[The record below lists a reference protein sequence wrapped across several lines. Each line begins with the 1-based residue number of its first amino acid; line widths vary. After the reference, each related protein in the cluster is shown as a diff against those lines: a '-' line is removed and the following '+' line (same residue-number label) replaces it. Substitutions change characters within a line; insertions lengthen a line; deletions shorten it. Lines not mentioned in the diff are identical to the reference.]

1 METTTPFTDFK
12 LNDALIHSL
21 DNIGFKKA
29 SPIQVMTLEHI
40 LEGKDIFAQAE
51 TGSGKTGS
59 FVIPILEKLLRDES
73 DPETSEEKLIQYVTL
88 SPTRELAQQ
97 THKVF
102 NELGTRLG
110 VNAACLIG
118 GESIDKQKDVL
129 KKGTRVLVATPG
141 RLVDLIKQKAVKLD
155 QVKGVVFDEADRLF
169 DMGFQK
175 DIEFILSKVNDNRQL
190 IMVSAT
196 SNMEVLK
203 TAYKFKSNPMELK
216 LNEDSLLVDN
226 INHSLAMVT
235 QKEKMPLLVNL
246 LKRNE
251 DVYAIIFCNTQMQ
264 THLVAEW
271 LRLMN
276 FKAKPISGRLPQNKR
291 TRLMED
297 FRNKDVTI
305 LVCTDVA
312 ARGLDIKDVNLVIN
326 YDLPQEAANYVHRI
340 GRTGRAGKSGQAISF
355 CAHEDCEHL
364 DGIYALIES
373 KIEKLSLTDEDVTF
387 DDLAPRPYID
397 AKTLKPVDRNNRT
410 DDRSKGKD
418 GRRDRKERN
427 ERGEKKEMNKYD
439 APLERALPTPL
450 KKFVRSEDETRD
462 RRFFIITSD
471 SLEDATRAA
480 LGYYMIND
488 ESVLNH
494 EVIKKGSKRY
504 FFFGPRKNTYKFSL
518 EAHYKKLLLPFLIEI
533 LNLCHLDVMVKVNF
547 KGESLEISFN
557 GNDEGLFL
565 RNRGE
570 LLQGIEQLCRLYL
583 ANKITLPS
591 KVRWKV
597 IVPGARSERSER
609 SDNRGDKRN
618 DKRGDNRN
626 SKGARGSKDGRRDN
640 RRDNKRDNQRDK
652 KRDSKR
658 EKEDQEREQKII
670 ALAKQAK
677 EKVLE
682 TKEPFVM
689 KPLDPRDRRTV
700 HQLLSEDNEVQ
711 TTSIGD
717 GRLKKIEVSLR

>member
-12 LNDALIHSL
+12 LSDALISSL
-21 DNIGFKKA
+21 TNIGFSNA
-29 SPIQVMTLEHI
+29 SPIQEMTLEHI
-40 LEGKDIFAQAE
+40 LEGKDVFAQAE

-59 FVIPILEKLLRDES
+59 FVIPIIEKLLREEHENKEQTKDE
-73 DPETSEEKLIQYVTL
+73 DKLIQYVTL

-102 NELGTRLG
+102 NELGGALG
-110 VNAACLIG
+110 IHAACLIG
-118 GESIDKQKDVL
+118 GESIEKQKSFL
-129 KKGTRVLVATPG
+129 QKGTRVLVATPG

-155 QVKGVVFDEADRLF
+155 QVKALVFDEADRLF

-175 DIEFILSKVNDNRQL
+175 DIEFILSKVSDERQL

-203 TAYKFKSNPMELK
+203 TCYKFKSHPMELK

-251 DVYAIIFCNTQMQ
+251 DVYAIVFCNTQMQ
-264 THLVAEW
+264 THMVAEW
-271 LRLMN
+271 LRLMK

-291 TRLMED
+291 TRLMEE

-364 DGIYALIES
+364 DGIYAFIDG
-373 KIEKLSLTDEDVTF
+373 KIEKMNLSNEDVTYE
-387 DDLAPRPYID
+387 DLAPRPYID
-397 AKTLKPVDRNNRT
+397 GKTLKPVDR
-410 DDRSKGKD
+410 DKD
-418 GRRDRKERN
+418 RDRKGKRNDRDRNNKRERSPRK
-427 ERGEKKEMNKYD
+427 EATTEKYS
-439 APLERALPTPL
+439 APLERALPSPL
-450 KKFVRSEDETRD
+450 KKYVPSEAEKKD
-462 RRFFIITSD
+462 RRFFVITSD
-471 SLEDATRAA
+471 SPEYANRAA

-488 ESVLNH
+488 ESLLRAEVL
-494 EVIKKGSKRY
+494 KKGPKRY
-504 FFFGPRKNTYKFSL
+504 FFFGPRKNTYKYTL
-518 EAHYKKLLLPFLIEI
+518 ETHYKKLLLPFIIEI
-533 LNLCHLDVMVKVNF
+533 LNLCHIDVMVKITF
-547 KGESLEISFN
+547 KADNLDIIFN
-557 GNDEGLFL
+557 GKDEGMLL
-565 RNRGE
+565 RNRAE
-570 LLQGIEQLCRLYL
+570 MLQAFEQLCRLYL
-583 ANKITLPS
+583 ANKVTIPPRL
-591 KVRWKV
+591 RWNV
-597 IVPGARSERSER
+597 SV
-609 SDNRGDKRN
+609 
-618 DKRGDNRN
+618 
-626 SKGARGSKDGRRDN
+626 KGAKRDAPKDN
-640 RRDNKRDNQRDK
+640 RRDNKDNRKPGKGRDNRNSSRPR
-652 KRDSKR
+652 RDSNR
-658 EKEDQEREQKII
+658 EKEDQEREEKII
-670 ALAKQAK
+670 ALAKEAK
-677 EKVLE
+677 EKVLSS
-682 TKEPFVM
+682 KEPFVL

-700 HQLLSEDNEVQ
+700 HQYLHDDSEVK

>member
-1 METTTPFTDFK
+1 METTTPFTEFE
-12 LNDALIHSL
+12 LNDALINSL
-21 DNIGFKKA
+21 TNIGFSNA
-29 SPIQVMTLEHI
+29 SPIQEMTLEHI
-40 LEGKDIFAQAE
+40 LEGKDVFAQAE

-59 FVIPILEKLLRDES
+59 FVIPILEKLLRDEAG
-73 DPETSEEKLIQYVTL
+73 SEPKPDHEKLIEYVTL

-102 NELGTRLG
+102 NDLGKALG
-110 VNAACLIG
+110 VHAACLIG
-118 GESIDKQKDVL
+118 GESIEKQKSFL
-129 KKGTRVLVATPG
+129 EKGTRVLVATPG

-155 QVKGVVFDEADRLF
+155 QVKAVVFDEADRLF

-175 DIEFILSKVNDNRQL
+175 DIEFILSKVSDERQL

-203 TAYKFKSNPMELK
+203 TCYKFKSHPLELK
-216 LNEDSLLVDN
+216 LNEDSLLVEN

-251 DVYAIIFCNTQMQ
+251 DVYAIVFCNTQMQ
-264 THLVAEW
+264 THMVAEW

-291 TRLMED
+291 TRLMEE

-355 CAHEDCEHL
+355 CAHEDCEFL
-364 DGIYALIES
+364 DGIYAFIDG
-373 KIEKLSLTDEDVTF
+373 KIEKMNLTNEDVTYE
-387 DDLAPRPYID
+387 DLAPRPYID
-397 AKTLKPVDRNNRT
+397 GKTLRPVDRDKSERGSRN
-410 DDRSKGKD
+410 DRSNKHNKN
-418 GRRDRKERN
+418 DRKPR
-427 ERGEKKEMNKYD
+427 KESQASKYD

-450 KKFVRSEDETRD
+450 KKYVASEGEKKD
-462 RRFFIITSD
+462 RRFFIITTD
-471 SLEDATRAA
+471 NPEYANRAA

-488 ESVLNH
+488 ESLLRAEVL
-494 EVIKKGSKRY
+494 KKGSKRY
-504 FFFGPRKNTYKFSL
+504 FFFGPRKNTYKFTL
-518 EAHYKKLLLPFLIEI
+518 DTHYKKLLLPFIIEI
-533 LNLCHLDVMVKVNF
+533 LNLCHLDVLVRINF
-547 KGESLEISFN
+547 KGDNLDISFN
-557 GNDEGLFL
+557 GNDEGLL
-565 RNRGE
+565 LKNRGE
-570 LLQGIEQLCRLYL
+570 MLQAIEQLCRLYL
-583 ANKITLPS
+583 ANKVTIPPKL
-591 KVRWKV
+591 RWNV
-597 IVPGARSERSER
+597 SV
-609 SDNRGDKRN
+609 
-618 DKRGDNRN
+618 
-626 SKGARGSKDGRRDN
+626 KGKESRDGGRDSA
-640 RRDNKRDNQRDK
+640 RDNKRGGKGRDQRNGSK
-652 KRDSKR
+652 PRRDSRGDSRRGNSR
-658 EKEDQEREQKII
+658 EKEDKEREEKII
-670 ALAKQAK
+670 ALAKEAK
-677 EKVLE
+677 EKVLSS
-682 TKEPFVM
+682 KEPFVL

-700 HQLLSEDNEVQ
+700 HQFLHDDSEVK